1 MWILRADWPTDALGW
16 PTCAVIDATGRCY
29 WLDPPVCHGGG
40 GRCRQHAIWLLAKVL
55 ASLRDKLTTPAPM
68 TWAQNASGV
77 REVDHA
83 GCPGSSRGSC
93 RHSSR
98 VRPACGEVLPR

>member
-55 ASLRDKLTTPAPM
+55 ASEPQTAEPPATLLQLTAG
-68 TWAQNASGV
+68 SGV
-77 REVDHA
+77 
-83 GCPGSSRGSC
+83 
-93 RHSSR
+93 
-98 VRPACGEVLPR
+98 